1 MSLDSQRFQLI
12 LEAARN
18 RTASESV
25 DTMVVASH
33 LAQMRLFCLRGGI
46 EFFATQD
53 TFAQRREFLRRV
65 VDYNELPGRLE
76 AIVDSLLIDG
86 RGLLYFRP
94 SKDLYRIHYFNQD
107 QFRTYYD
114 EEGALEEV
122 QIIYSFRVRPPR
134 GFGSSLGSEQLD
146 GAARYMSGGSNAEL
160 RWIRMRVYADRI
172 EQTITNQKPDFGT
185 EAVLGG
191 QVQSLTNTLGFIPA
205 VEVFNNRGLQAGS
218 GHGEFDWLA
227 AHILQHDKMVRNV
240 RDNLNFFGNPTLVSS
255 RPKHDLL
262 EADGDSGGKA
272 TISSNSG
279 FIGLNRAATRSSD
292 TATSGYGG
300 GLRVPRIISNV
311 ESADRVG
318 FIQPDAVGGD
328 QTAYAQM
335 YQEQIRAALGGVDD
349 LSINSGATAY
359 EVRTLYGRVAAT
371 AKKKCRDLFEYG
383 FCKLFSLMVTHEETL
398 FRESLSQALGINK
411 PEPPLFEEA
420 GLPPEQFA
428 QLEQQYEQAMALWRQ
443 QIGEAINQ
451 IKETGE
457 VPPQVVGL
465 IPDGSASISWRWTG
479 EIFED
484 SPQEILQN
492 SIVCRNLQELGV
504 SSIEALQ
511 YLFPQKTPE
520 ERSAM
525 LSGFPFRV
533 VESTA
538 RQVGIFLDMVRAL
551 FQVPHPQEP
560 DLPLAADPNLD
571 LTPYLYRTLTFLRQ
585 ELSYSGKY
593 QDVDPASLPPTLTDA
608 DRLRASRGEPTE
620 LEQRRAAR
628 RRDAFASYLSD
639 AWAAGG
645 GTYTGQLGFGASA
658 MAAGLQSAGRRSDS
672 DAGLPGVGG
681 TLNFD
686 PQRPDNGAGGQLGPG
701 PAGGIGAP
709 DLLAPTNFGLVPGWA
724 VGGGRPV
731 PGGPGGQSNP
741 AAAAGP
747 QSGPGA
753 GNGRAAGRSRRSAR

>member
-292 TATSGYGG
+292 TVTSGYGG

-411 PEPPLFEEA
+411 PEPPLFEET
-420 GLPPEQFA
+420 GLPPDQFA
-428 QLEQQYEQAMALWRQ
+428 QLEQQYEEAMGSWRQ
-443 QIGEAINQ
+443 KIGEAVNQ

-457 VPPQVVGL
+457 VPPQVVG
-465 IPDGSASISWRWTG
+465 R
-479 EIFED
+479 
-484 SPQEILQN
+484 SPMDQ
-492 SIVCRNLQELGV
+492 
-504 SSIEALQ
+504 
-511 YLFPQKTPE
+511 
-520 ERSAM
+520 
-525 LSGFPFRV
+525 
-533 VESTA
+533 
-538 RQVGIFLDMVRAL
+538 
-551 FQVPHPQEP
+551 
-560 DLPLAADPNLD
+560 
-571 LTPYLYRTLTFLRQ
+571 
-585 ELSYSGKY
+585 
-593 QDVDPASLPPTLTDA
+593 PT
-608 DRLRASRGEPTE
+608 
-620 LEQRRAAR
+620 
-628 RRDAFASYLSD
+628 
-639 AWAAGG
+639 
-645 GTYTGQLGFGASA
+645 
-658 MAAGLQSAGRRSDS
+658 
-672 DAGLPGVGG
+672 
-681 TLNFD
+681 
-686 PQRPDNGAGGQLGPG
+686 
-701 PAGGIGAP
+701 
-709 DLLAPTNFGLVPGWA
+709 
-724 VGGGRPV
+724 
-731 PGGPGGQSNP
+731 
-741 AAAAGP
+741 
-747 QSGPGA
+747 
-753 GNGRAAGRSRRSAR
+753 

>member
-1 MSLDSQRFQLI
+1 MSLDQQRFQQI
-12 LEAARN
+12 LEAART

-33 LAQMRLFCLRGGI
+33 LAQMRLFMVRQGI
-46 EFFATQD
+46 EFFAAQD

-65 VDYNELPGRLE
+65 VEYNELPGRLE

-94 SKDLYRIHYFNQD
+94 SKDLYRIHYFNQE

-146 GAARYMSGGSNAEL
+146 GAARYMGGGSNSEL
-160 RWIRMRVYADRI
+160 RWIRMRVYVDRI
-172 EQTITNQKPDFGT
+172 EQTISNQKPDFST

-227 AHILQHDKMVRNV
+227 SHILQHDKMVKSIKS
-240 RDNLNFFGNPTLVSS
+240 NLNFFGNPTLVSS

-262 EADGDSGGKA
+262 EPDGDSGGKA

-279 FIGLNRAATRSSD
+279 FIGLNRAATRSSEP
-292 TATSGYGG
+292 ASAGFGG
-300 GLRVPRIISNV
+300 GMRVPRIIANV
-311 ESADRVG
+311 EAADRVG
-318 FIQPDAVGGD
+318 YITPDSVGGD
-328 QTAYAQM
+328 LTAYSQA
-335 YQEQIRAALGGVDD
+335 YQEMIRAALGGVDD

-383 FCKLFSLMVTHEETL
+383 FCKLFSLMVVHEETL
-398 FRESLSQALGINK
+398 FRESLSQAVGIEK

-428 QLEQQYEQAMALWRQ
+428 ELEQQYEEAMGVWRQ
-443 QIGEAINQ
+443 RIGEAVNQ

-538 RQVGIFLDMVRAL
+538 RQAGIFMDMLRGM

-571 LTPYLYRTLTFLRQ
+571 LVPYIYKTLTFLRQ

-608 DRLRASRGEPTE
+608 DRIRASRGESTE

-628 RRDAFASYLSD
+628 RRDAFGSYLSD

-645 GTYTGQLGFGASA
+645 GTYTGQLGFGSSA
-658 MAAGLQSAGRRSDS
+658 MAAGVQSAGRRSDS

-686 PQRPDNGAGGQLGPG
+686 PQRPDAGAGGQLGPG
-701 PAGGIGAP
+701 PTGGIGAP
-709 DLLAPTNFGLVPGWA
+709 DLLAPTNVGL

-731 PGGPGGQSNP
+731 PGGPGGQSDP
-741 AAAAGP
+741 AAAGNE
-747 QSGPGA
+747 SGA
-753 GNGRAAGRSRRSAR
+753 GASNGRAAGRGKRSAR

>member
-1 MSLDSQRFQLI
+1 MSLDQQRFQQI
-12 LEAARN
+12 LEAART
-18 RTASESV
+18 RTASENV

-33 LAQMRLFCLRGGI
+33 LAQMRLFMVRQGV
-46 EFFATQD
+46 EFFAAQD
-53 TFAQRREFLRRV
+53 TYAQRREFIRRV

-76 AIVDSLLIDG
+76 AIVDSLLLDG

-122 QIIYSFRVRPPR
+122 QVIYSFRVRPPR
-134 GFGSSLGSEQLD
+134 GFGSSLGADQLG
-146 GAARYMSGGSNAEL
+146 GAARYMGGSSNAEL

-172 EQTITNQKPDFGT
+172 EQTITNQKPDFSA

-191 QVQSLTNTLGFIPA
+191 EVQTLVNTLGFIPA

-227 AHILQHDKMVRNV
+227 SHILQHDKMVKSIKS
-240 RDNLNFFGNPTLVSS
+240 NLNFFGNPTLVSS

-262 EADGDSGGKA
+262 EPDGDSGGKA

-279 FIGLNRAATRSSD
+279 FIGLNRASTRSSD
-292 TATSGYGG
+292 PASAGFGG
-300 GLRVPRIISNV
+300 GMRVPRIIANV
-311 ESADRVG
+311 EAADRVG
-318 FIQPDAVGGD
+318 YITPDSIGGD
-328 QTAYAQM
+328 LTAYSQA
-335 YQEQIRAALGGVDD
+335 YQETIRAALGGVDD

-371 AKKKCRDLFEYG
+371 AKKKCRDLYEYG
-383 FCKLFSLMVTHEETL
+383 FCKLFSLMVFHEETL
-398 FRESLSQALGINK
+398 FRESLSQATGIVK
-411 PEPPLFEEA
+411 PEPPLTEEA
-420 GLPPEQFA
+420 NLPPDQFA
-428 QLEQQYEQAMALWRQ
+428 QLEQQYEEAMGAWRQ
-443 QIGEAINQ
+443 QVGAAVNQ

-465 IPDGSASISWRWTG
+465 IPDGSSSISWRWMG

-511 YLFPQKTPE
+511 WIFPQKTPE

-538 RQVGIFLDMVRAL
+538 RQAGIFMDMLRGM

-571 LTPYLYRTLTFLRQ
+571 LVPYIYKTLTFLRQ

-593 QDVDPASLPPTLTDA
+593 QDVDPASLPVTISDA

-620 LEQRRAAR
+620 LEQRRAER
-628 RRDAFASYLSD
+628 RRNAFGSYLSD

-645 GTYTGQLGFGASA
+645 GTYTGQLGFGASS
-658 MAAGLQSAGRRSDS
+658 MAAGLQSTGRRSDS

-686 PQRPDNGAGGQLGPG
+686 PQRPDAGAGGQLGPG

-709 DLLAPTNFGLVPGWA
+709 DLIAPTNFGLV
-724 VGGGRPV
+724 GGGRPIPGS
-731 PGGPGGQSNP
+731 PGGEPNP
-741 AAAAGP
+741 AAAG
-747 QSGPGA
+747 SKPGASA
-753 GNGRAAGRSRRSAR
+753 GNGRATGRGKRSAR